1 MIFSKTTLALTVIAS
16 STFTL
21 LTTSFFSSADT
32 KYAPLPVKI
41 NQQNTL
47 QQSIANGKEVYAD
60 FCMQCHQATGK
71 GSGSSF
77 PPLDGSDWL
86 KNKRTESIR
95 AVKYGQKGP
104 IVVNGKKFNSMMPA
118 MGLSDEEVADVMNY
132 VMNSWSNKQTKMVTV
147 SEVAL
152 IKK

>member
-1 MIFSKTTLALTVIAS
+1 MIFSKTTVALAIV
-16 STFTL
+16 STSAFTL
-21 LTTSFFSSADT
+21 LTASFFNTAET
-32 KYAPLPVKI
+32 KYAPLPIKT
-41 NQQNTL
+41 NPQTSL

-95 AVKYGQKGP
+95 AVKYGQKGA

-132 VMNSWSNKQTKMVTV
+132 VMNSWSNKQSKMVTV

-152 IKK
+152 VKK

>member
-1 MIFSKTTLALTVIAS
+1 MILSKTTLALLVMAS
-16 STFTL
+16 TAYTL
-21 LTTSFFSSADT
+21 LSRPTTATVTTDYIPF
-32 KYAPLPVKI
+32 LVKTD
-41 NQQNTL
+41 QQTDL
-47 QQSIANGKEVYAD
+47 QKSIANGKEVYAD

-95 AVKYGQKGP
+95 AVKYGQKGA
-104 IVVNGKKFNSMMPA
+104 IQVNGKKFNSMMPA

-132 VMNSWSNKQTKMVTV
+132 IMNSWTNKQTKMITAK
-147 SEVAL
+147 EVAL
-152 IKK
+152 VKK

>member
-1 MIFSKTTLALTVIAS
+1 MFSKIPLTVVVLAS
-16 STFTL
+16 SAFSL
-21 LTTSFFSSADT
+21 LTTSFFST
-32 KYAPLPVKI
+32 TETVYTTLPIKKD
-41 NQQNTL
+41 QQTDL
-47 QQSIANGKEVYAD
+47 QKSIANGKEVYAD

-86 KNKRTESIR
+86 KNKRTESIS
-95 AVKYGQKGP
+95 AVKYGQKGA
-104 IVVNGKKFNSMMPA
+104 ITVNGKKFNSMMPA

-132 VMNSWSNKQTKMVTV
+132 VMNSWSNKQTKMVTAK
-147 SEVAL
+147 EVTL